1 MIWCSTHW
9 TYWEETWCEDSLGHN
24 DKAPISY
31 VPVAWVTPLLLIN
44 TIRLKIIEANEL
56 LCGVNRGCC
65 KLNCGTHSQI
75 SSSHWSNRHTDK
87 INSTNQ
93 YVIVEFLSLW
103 HYLTLAP
110 FCLHLQTMLSLDAQH
125 TLRDMKPE
133 HRSPEQLH
141 QACGT
146 LCFSSFAHAWCMH
159 ICTHSYMH
167 MHACTH
173 THTHIYICM
182 HPYAHMHTRPFC
194 FCILLLKFF
203 LHEWNLWSWSK
214 EINKL
219 SDSQIICRHLR
230 DSSWDLKGKVAGTLF
245 TGERVFNGGSWIPL
259 DIIFFCWHLMYNNYF
274 FSVDYYKI
282 CEYFIFKL
290 SIKV

>member
-1 MIWCSTHW
+1 MPSILWEIWSLSTVH
-9 TYWEETWCEDSLGHN
+9 LN
-24 DKAPISY
+24 
-31 VPVAWVTPLLLIN
+31 N
-44 TIRLKIIEANEL
+44 FIRHVGLF
-56 LCGVNRGCC
+56 V
-65 KLNCGTHSQI
+65 
-75 SSSHWSNRHTDK
+75 
-87 INSTNQ
+87 
-93 YVIVEFLSLW
+93 
-103 HYLTLAP
+103 LAP
-110 FCLHLQTMLSLDAQH
+110 VHMHDACTYAHIH
-125 TLRDMKPE
+125 T
-133 HRSPEQLH
+133 
-141 QACGT
+141 CI
-146 LCFSSFAHAWCMH
+146 CMH
-159 ICTHSYMH
+159 
-167 MHACTH
+167 AH